1 MQCPS
6 CHFNNTRVL
15 ESRTT
20 EKGYSVRRR
29 RECLSCHHRF
39 TTYERIE
46 FVPIRVIKKDGS
58 TESFDRS
65 KILRGVVRACEKTG
79 IKPELL
85 EAFVDSIEAEIE
97 EKFPREIKSQEIG
110 ELILAKLTQ
119 ISQVAYI
126 RFASVYGS
134 FTSIDDFVTTLK
146 KLENKPELISI
157 NSKKYDATEEKTEP
171 VFEND

>member
-6 CHFNNTRVL
+6 CNFNKTRVL

-29 RECLSCHHRF
+29 RECLDCHHRF

-46 FVPIRVIKKDGS
+46 FVPIRVVKKDGT

-65 KILRGVVRACEKTG
+65 KILRGIIRACEKTG
-79 IKPELL
+79 TQAELL
-85 EAFVDSIEAEIE
+85 EAFVDTIEAEIE
-97 EKFPREIKSQEIG
+97 EKFPREITSDQIG
-110 ELILAKLTQ
+110 ELILTKLSK

-126 RFASVYGS
+126 RFASVYGN
-134 FTSIDDFVTTLK
+134 FTSVDDFVAILK
-146 KLENKPELISI
+146 ELEPNQIEAIKDSLNKNEKL
-157 NSKKYDATEEKTEP
+157 
-171 VFEND
+171 

>member
-6 CHFNNTRVL
+6 CNFRNTRVI

-29 RECLSCHHRF
+29 RECLDCHHRF

-46 FVPIRVIKKDGS
+46 FVPIRVVKKDGT

-65 KILRGVVRACEKTG
+65 KILRGIIRSCEKTG
-79 IKPELL
+79 TKAEKL
-85 EAFVDSIEAEIE
+85 EAFVDAIESEIE
-97 EKFPREIKSQEIG
+97 EKYPREITSEQIG
-110 ELILAKLTQ
+110 ELILTKLSQ

-126 RFASVYGS
+126 RFASVYGK
-134 FTSIDDFVTTLK
+134 FTSVDDFVTILQELQLHE
-146 KLENKPELISI
+146 LEESFPID
-157 NSKKYDATEEKTEP
+157 YPEEKVSETSIE
-171 VFEND
+171 

>member
-29 RECLSCHHRF
+29 RECLNCHHRF

-46 FVPIRVIKKDGS
+46 FVPIRVIKRDGT

-65 KILRGVVRACEKTG
+65 KVLRGIVRACEKTG

-85 EAFVDSIEAEIE
+85 EAFVDSIESEIE
-97 EKFPREIKSQEIG
+97 EKFPREITSQQIG
-110 ELILAKLTQ
+110 ELILAQLSQ

-126 RFASVYGS
+126 RFASVYGN
-134 FTSIDDFVTTLK
+134 FTCIDDFVSILK
-146 KLENKPELISI
+146 KLENNQEVLNGKHQNYKFVE
-157 NSKKYDATEEKTEP
+157 DETEQVSQDK
-171 VFEND
+171 

>member
-6 CHFNNTRVL
+6 CNFRNTRVI

-29 RECLSCHHRF
+29 RECLDCHHRF

-46 FVPIRVIKKDGS
+46 FVPIRVVKKDGT

-65 KILRGVVRACEKTG
+65 KILRGIIRACEKTG
-79 IKPELL
+79 TKAERL
-85 EAFVDSIEAEIE
+85 EAFVDAIESEIE
-97 EKFPREIKSQEIG
+97 EKYPREITSEQIG
-110 ELILAKLTQ
+110 ELILTKLSQ

-126 RFASVYGS
+126 RFASVYGK
-134 FTSIDDFVTTLK
+134 FTSVDDFVTILQ
-146 KLENKPELISI
+146 ELQPHGLDESFDLD
-157 NSKKYDATEEKTEP
+157 YPEEKVSETSIE
-171 VFEND
+171 